1 MTQTETILAHLQTGE
16 GITQLNALRYYG
28 CFRLAARIKDL
39 RDAGHDVET
48 MWLTNGEKKWARYS
62 LRRSLPAYD
71 ADGQGLL
78 AFARSGKGR

>member
-16 GITQLNALRYYG
+16 GITPLDALRDYG

-39 RDAGHDVET
+39 RDAGHDVQMFREGDGT
-48 MWLTNGEKKWARYS
+48 KTWARYS
-62 LRRSLPAYD
+62 LRRAVPAFA